1 MSSEDT
7 DPFEAI
13 LRTKEII
20 KEWLVAIYR
29 KEMEQTM
36 MDLQFLQFTLRKTVQ
51 KNKQTVLWRLRHQN
65 RKLCELHHLLITTL
79 TN

>member
-1 MSSEDT
+1 
-7 DPFEAI
+7 

-20 KEWLVAIYR
+20 REWLVAIYR
-29 KEMEQTM
+29 QEMEQTM
-36 MDLQFLQFTLRKTVQ
+36 TDLEFLQYTLRKTAQ

-65 RKLCELHHLLITTL
+65 RKLCELYRLLTNTSTL